1 MSEAEKK
8 QPDDSIGNVDQMIEF
23 DYVDK
28 ELPVPLTD
36 RERLELGADIASAQS
51 VAEKAE
57 MDKKA
62 ADEGF
67 KGQIEQAYAQV
78 STIASTLRYGKKP
91 SMVQCKIKRDYR
103 LGYITVTR
111 MDDNTEL
118 ESRPMTREERQMG
131 MNFEEGEQKA

>member
-1 MSEAEKK
+1 MTDS
-8 QPDDSIGNVDQMIEF
+8 QHQDDSIGNVDQMVEF
-23 DYVDK
+23 DFVDK

-78 STIASTLRYGKKP
+78 STIASTLRYGKKQT
-91 SMVQCKIKRDYR
+91 MVQCKIKRDYR
-103 LGYITVTR
+103 LGYITIVR
-111 MDDNTEL
+111 LDDGTEL

-131 MNFEEGEQKA
+131 MNFESEPDKP